1 MVDPNGISQN
11 YTENGYVTALDLF
24 SQDEIAAYRQCFDA
38 LEAREG
44 KENCQIGLQ
53 ARHFDEEFI
62 WRMASD
68 DRIIDL
74 IASIMGEDILLL
86 STHFFC
92 KYPDPDGEKF
102 VAWHQDVTYWGLEPP
117 EAHTAWIAIDDS
129 DVENGC
135 MQIIPG
141 SHKDGIVTHATSD
154 REGNLLSINQ
164 EIPDE
169 YVDRSNAAD
178 IELRAGQISIHDGKV
193 YHASHPNRSDRRRC
207 GLTLRFIPP
216 RARQKETNSLG
227 GAWKPVLVRG
237 ADRYHHYP
245 ETPTPF

>member
-1 MVDPNGISQN
+1 MVDPNGISRN

-74 IASIMGEDILLL
+74 IASVMGEDILLL

-154 REGNLLSINQ
+154 REGNLLSINRKS
-164 EIPDE
+164 PT
-169 YVDRSNAAD
+169 STWTGA
-178 IELRAGQISIHDGKV
+178 
-193 YHASHPNRSDRRRC
+193 
-207 GLTLRFIPP
+207 TPP
-216 RARQKETNSLG
+216 T
-227 GAWKPVLVRG
+227 
-237 ADRYHHYP
+237 
-245 ETPTPF
+245 

>member
-1 MVDPNGISQN
+1 MADPNDISRN
-11 YTENGYVTALDLF
+11 YQDHGYVTALDLF
-24 SQDEIAAYRQCFDA
+24 SQTEIEGYRQCFDEF
-38 LEAREG
+38 EAREG

-53 ARHFDEEFI
+53 ARHLDEEFI

-68 DRIIDL
+68 SRIIDL
-74 IASIMGEDILLL
+74 MASIMGEDILLL

-92 KYPDPDGEKF
+92 KYPDPDGAKF
-102 VAWHQDVTYWGLEPP
+102 VAWHRDVTYWGLEPP

-141 SHKDGIVTHATSD
+141 SHKDGIVTHGSSD

-169 YVDRSNAAD
+169 YVDKSSAQN
-178 IELRAGQISIHDGKV
+178 IELKAGQISIHDGKV
-193 YHASHPNRSDRRRC
+193 YHASHANRSDRRRC

-216 RARQKETNSLG
+216 KARQKEANSVG
-227 GAWKPVLVRG
+227 GSWKPVLVRG
-237 ADRYHHYP
+237 EDRYHHYQ

>member
-1 MVDPNGISQN
+1 MAHPNGISRD

-53 ARHFDEEFI
+53 ARHFGEEFI

-68 DRIIDL
+68 SRIIDL
-74 IASIMGEDILLL
+74 IASVMGEDILLL
-86 STHFFC
+86 GTHFFC

-178 IELRAGQISIHDGKV
+178 IEL
-193 YHASHPNRSDRRRC
+193 
-207 GLTLRFIPP
+207 
-216 RARQKETNSLG
+216 
-227 GAWKPVLVRG
+227 
-237 ADRYHHYP
+237 
-245 ETPTPF
+245 